1 MSDIDSR
8 LIEEISTKIASAAKR
23 AGSETD
29 LQTDVEHVLRNFFE
43 KLGIEYEPHHNITII
58 RGRPDTLYGRA
69 VIEYKMPGILKSEAK
84 RNAAIAE
91 AQKNIQELS
100 EKYREEKSK
109 YIGIILDGIQITFT
123 KFRQNR
129 WISESISDVSLQ
141 TTRRMLEYLR
151 GLARKPLHPDF
162 MVREFG
168 PDSPIAKTCV
178 KRLYDELLTSK
189 SPRVK
194 VLFEE

>member
-8 LIEEISTKIASAAKR
+8 LIEELSAKIVSASKR

-58 RGRPDTLYGRA
+58 RGRPDTLYGRV
-69 VIEYKMPGILKSEAK
+69 VIEYKMPGVLKSEAK
-84 RNAAIAE
+84 RKAAIEE

-100 EKYREEKSK
+100 EKYHEEKSK
-109 YIGIILDGIQITFT
+109 YVGIILDGSQITFT

-129 WISESISDVSLQ
+129 WISEPISDVGSQ
-141 TTRRMLEYLR
+141 MTRRMLEYLR
-151 GLARKPLHPDF
+151 GQLDAL
-162 MVREFG
+162 V
-168 PDSPIAKTCV
+168 SV
-178 KRLYDELLTSK
+178 
-189 SPRVK
+189 V
-194 VLFEE
+194 